1 MSWSVCAVGKPEAV
15 KAAIKKQFAE
25 CLPQL
30 ARHEELKHE
39 HASAALA
46 EETIEAQ
53 LNFLIESETP
63 VAVRVEA
70 CGSAYI
76 SGAYRGT
83 NHNVKVELINGF
95 VE

>member
-1 MSWSVCAVGKPEAV
+1 MSWSVCAVGKPAAV
-15 KAAIKKQFAE
+15 KAAIKEQFAS

-30 ARHEELKHE
+30 AKNEALKHE

-46 EETIEAQ
+46 EESIEAQ

-63 VAVRVEA
+63 IAVRVEA
-70 CGSAYI
+70 GGSAYV

-83 NHNVKVELINGF
+83 NHNLKVELIGGF